1 MALAWEPAYHNRERR
16 GTTDGCVRVAARLN
30 HACDR
35 LAGAMV
41 NTGRLNELNFYGGMA
56 PQQHASN
63 YWTKGGVPIL
73 GDPFVRVEHAANAT
87 TAARVLELEHSRAPH
102 LRKNA
107 TRMLR
112 SSLPL
117 LMVCRVHWPFRG

>member
-1 MALAWEPAYHNRERR
+1 
-16 GTTDGCVRVAARLN
+16 
-30 HACDR
+30 
-35 LAGAMV
+35 MV

-102 LRKNA
+102 LRANA
-107 TRMLR
+107 TRML
-112 SSLPL
+112 
-117 LMVCRVHWPFRG
+117 